1 MVLLN
6 SRRIPRAPRYLGVRS
21 RKPDLFYL
29 QAYHLLWRAFPDSSV
44 INRVCNFP
52 TNPKLRP
59 IESHDTE
66 YTTLSGLTYIRFG
79 LFPFRSPLLGKSLLF
94 SIPEV
99 TKMFQFTSFAAAAY
113 VFSCSCLDTT
123 RDGFP
128 HSEIPGS
135 KLV

>member
-21 RKPDLFYL
+21 RKSDSFYL

-44 INRVCNFP
+44 INQVCNFP

-79 LFPFRSPLLGKSLLF
+79 LFPFRSPLLGKSLLSSF
-94 SIPEV
+94 PEV
-99 TKMFQFTSFAAAAY
+99 TKMFQFTSFASATY
-113 VFSCSCLDTT
+113 GFRCRCLVTT

-128 HSEIPGS
+128 HSQISGS